1 MEAKKIKSLNTA
13 VYVMRHFVE
22 LSAKLLP
29 MYEEITR
36 NEPHSVHSE
45 KDKKSIEVVYQTY
58 NVNPKTSEFLLG
70 SNIVALI
77 KKAYNELKNRS
88 DSNEKIAQEKLEAF
102 QTEYE
107 RLKQDWYVTLMN

>member
-1 MEAKKIKSLNTA
+1 MEAKNIKSLNSA

-22 LSAKLLP
+22 LSATLLP
-29 MYEEITR
+29 VYEKLTR

-45 KDKKSIEVVYQTY
+45 GDKKRIDDIYETY

-77 KKAYNELKNRS
+77 KNTYNELKNRS
-88 DSNEKIAQEKLEAF
+88 HCNEKVAQEQLEAF
-102 QTEYE
+102 HDEYAK
-107 RLKQDWYVTLMN
+107 LKQDWYITLMN

>member
-1 MEAKKIKSLNTA
+1 MEAKNIRSLNSA

-29 MYEEITR
+29 IYERITR

-45 KDKKSIEVVYQTY
+45 EDKKRIEVIYQTY
-58 NVNPKTSEFLLG
+58 DINPKTGEFLLG

-77 KKAYNELKNRS
+77 KKAYLELKNRS
-88 DSNEKIAQEKLEAF
+88 HQNEKEAQEQLEAF
-102 QTEYE
+102 QEEYAK
-107 RLKQDWYVTLMN
+107 LKQDWYMTLMN